1 MPSRIKSAGYNFSN
15 RSFLLG
21 KSRQFHDAEPAS
33 IHTSRI
39 SGILSFKLP
48 HLHFILTSSIH
59 GLCKSSG
66 RCPASFFSS
75 SMEPTT
81 TKSLHCLHFHTGSGV
96 PQYLCLV
103 IPLSLKLASQ
113 LSKFLEPAES
123 GTHFILLLSSRML
136 SFRSSIL
143 KNHCVVVL

>member
-21 KSRQFHDAEPAS
+21 KSKQFHDAEPAS
-33 IHTSRI
+33 IHTSKI
-39 SGILSFKLP
+39 SGILSFLWP
-48 HLHFILTSSIH
+48 HLHFIVTSSIH

-66 RCPASFFSS
+66 IFPASFFNSPI
-75 SMEPTT
+75 EPTT
-81 TKSLHCLHFHTGSGV
+81 VKSLHFLHFHIGKGV

-103 IPLSLKLASQ
+103 IPLSLKFASQ
-113 LSKFLEPAES
+113 LSKFLEPAKS
-123 GTHFILLLSSRML
+123 GTHFMFLFSFLIR

-143 KNHCVVVL
+143 KNHWIVVL